1 MGERKSKNSG
11 VARSSAQTSL
21 SDKGTTRAPAEDEAD
36 DEEGEEDEEQ
46 DLRNFR
52 RSEGDTGK
60 SEDSRD
66 DGDDEK
72 EGSPE

>member
-52 RSEGDTGK
+52 RSLGIVTRPYYVCPPGLEPGTD
-60 SEDSRD
+60 RV
-66 DGDDEK
+66 
-72 EGSPE
+72 